1 MSRVWARSDGFAL
14 PPSKILAMHSLDPR
28 DLPERVPHEDEERS
42 RGNRALD
49 DEQLSE
55 FNRPRIGQLEEEE

>member
-1 MSRVWARSDGFAL
+1 
-14 PPSKILAMHSLDPR
+14 MHSQDPR
-28 DLPERVPHEDEERS
+28 DRPERVPHEDEERS

-55 FNRPRIGQLEEEE
+55 FNRPRIGQLEEEEE

>member
-1 MSRVWARSDGFAL
+1 
-14 PPSKILAMHSLDPR
+14 MHGLDPR
-28 DLPERVPHEDEERS
+28 DLPQSVPHEDEERS

-55 FNRPRIGQLEEEE
+55 FNRPRISALEEEE